1 MKIRGWGEQL
11 WTRFQ
16 ADTPKIAKRVR
27 NVCAFVSGLALA
39 VMTAL
44 LAAQS
49 QIPGWFNDIYPY
61 CIGVPAAIAFLC
73 QFAEDKKLPE
83 GSDEPG
89 LPHKPHES
97 HNPHGKGGRR

>member
-1 MKIRGWGEQL
+1 MLIVDKIKCFGSQL
-11 WTRFQ
+11 WTRFE
-16 ADTPKIAKRVR
+16 ADTPKIARRIR
-27 NVCAFVSGLALA
+27 NVCAFISGLALA

-73 QFAEDKKLPE
+73 QFAEDKKIPE
-83 GSDEPG
+83 GTDDPC
-89 LPHKPHES
+89 LPRKPHQ
-97 HNPHGKGGRR
+97 KGGKHE

>member
-1 MKIRGWGEQL
+1 MLVVEKIKSLSCQL
-11 WTRFQ
+11 WIRFQ
-16 ADTPKIAKRVR
+16 SDTPKIARRIR

-61 CIGVPAAIAFLC
+61 CIGVPAAVAFLC

-83 GSDEPG
+83 GSDDLS
-89 LPHKPHES
+89 LPHKPHQ
-97 HNPHGKGGRR
+97 KGGMHE